1 MPNEQS
7 LQTQLEQALAK
18 IKELEAS
25 NAYLLSEKSKYERG
39 DAKLY
44 YALQRKMT
52 EMSKVFNSQ
61 DLSTIDMVSKSD
73 ATFERLFKLL
83 EKCEVIS
90 KSAESLGAIAGITG
104 DEGKDTAPKIRI
116 TPESI
121 AGNIGN
127 TAGST
132 KQ

>member
-1 MPNEQS
+1 MGEY
-7 LQTQLEQALAK
+7 TLESALEK
-18 IKELEAS
+18 IKDLEKQ
-25 NAYLLSEKSKYERG
+25 NRYLSDRNSLYENG

-61 DLSTIDMVSKSD
+61 DLSTVDMVSKSD

-83 EKCEVIS
+83 EKCEIIS

-104 DEGKDTAPKIRI
+104 DEEKDIKKRVRI
-116 TPESI
+116 TPENMADNVGEL
-121 AGNIGN
+121 AG
-127 TAGST
+127 
-132 KQ
+132 KKY

>member
-1 MPNEQS
+1 ME
-7 LQTQLEQALAK
+7 
-18 IKELEAS
+18 ELEVLKKTIEDLEKS
-25 NAYLLSEKSKYERG
+25 NAYLLSEKQKYENG

-73 ATFERLFKLL
+73 ATFDRLFKLL
-83 EKCEVIS
+83 EKCEIIS
-90 KSAESLGAIAGITG
+90 KSAESLGIIAGITG
-104 DEGKDTAPKIRI
+104 DEIKDTSKKIRI

-121 AGNIGN
+121 ADNMGN
-127 TAGST
+127 TAGMK
-132 KQ
+132 KQS

>member
-1 MPNEQS
+1 ME
-7 LQTQLEQALAK
+7 
-18 IKELEAS
+18 ELEKLKAEIEQLKKS
-25 NAYLLSEKSKYERG
+25 NAYLLLEKEKYEKG

-44 YALQRKMT
+44 YSLQRKMT

-104 DEGKDTAPKIRI
+104 DESKDTKPRPRI

-121 AGNIGN
+121 ADNVGEL
-127 TAGST
+127 AG
-132 KQ
+132 KRN

>member
-1 MPNEQS
+1 MINDLEELNSEIERLKKALSYAESRLS
-7 LQTQLEQALAK
+7 L
-18 IKELEAS
+18 
-25 NAYLLSEKSKYERG
+25 YENG

-61 DLSTIDMVSKSD
+61 DLSTVDMVSKSD

-83 EKCEVIS
+83 EKCEIIS

-104 DEGKDTAPKIRI
+104 DEEKDIIKQRKRV

-121 AGNIGN
+121 AENIGN
-127 TAGST
+127 IAGSNR
-132 KQ
+132 

>member
-1 MPNEQS
+1 MEEDLES
-7 LQTQLEQALAK
+7 LKQR
-18 IKELEAS
+18 IKELEQS
-25 NAYLLSEKSKYERG
+25 NFFLLSEKEKYEKG

-73 ATFERLFKLL
+73 ATFDRLFKLL
-83 EKCEVIS
+83 EKCEIIS
-90 KSAESLGAIAGITG
+90 KSAESLGVIAGVTG
-104 DEGKDTAPKIRI
+104 NEELDAKPRPKI

-121 AGNIGN
+121 ANSMGNI
-127 TAGST
+127 AGQT
-132 KQ
+132 RK

>member
-1 MPNEQS
+1 ME
-7 LQTQLEQALAK
+7 
-18 IKELEAS
+18 ELEILKAEIEQLKKS
-25 NAYLLSEKSKYERG
+25 NAYLLSEKEKYEKG

-44 YALQRKMT
+44 YSLQRKMT

-104 DEGKDTAPKIRI
+104 DEAKDIKPRQRI
-116 TPESI
+116 TPETI
-121 AGNIGN
+121 ADSVGEL
-127 TAGST
+127 AG
-132 KQ
+132 KRN